1 MDSAVKWQPGAGVSF
16 WHVDGSREENVF
28 VCNERGALRL
38 ISTKLALKL
47 IKVYQKY
54 LRPVIPAGC
63 RFEPSCSEYTKQAI
77 LKYGLIKGVFKGLIR
92 ISRCHP
98 FSGKSGYDPLI

>member
-1 MDSAVKWQPGAGVSF
+1 MIEA
-16 WHVDGSREENVF
+16 
-28 VCNERGALRL
+28 
-38 ISTKLALKL
+38 
-47 IKVYQKY
+47 YQKL
-54 LRPVIPAGC
+54 LRPYIPASC

-77 LKYGLIKGVFKGLIR
+77 LKYGLLKGVFKGFAR

>member
-1 MDSAVKWQPGAGVSF
+1 
-16 WHVDGSREENVF
+16 
-28 VCNERGALRL
+28 LRL
-38 ISTKLALKL
+38 TLTNLAPNL
-47 IKVYQKY
+47 ITAYQKY

-63 RFEPSCSEYTKQAI
+63 RFEPGCSEYTKQAI
-77 LKYGLIKGVFKGLIR
+77 LKYGLIKGVSKGLIR